1 MLKGTGQL
9 IGCVLRRVDN
19 ISAFFM
25 KRISVETINHIGKDI
40 TLGLTNEQMDGSGE
54 LAIDMSQPSA
64 VQSWPRPDNSFLI
77 SGYCKLPFMY
87 MNRSILR

>member
-1 MLKGTGQL
+1 MVLKGTGQF

-40 TLGLTNEQMDGSGE
+40 TLGLTNEQMGGSGE
-54 LAIDMSQPSA
+54 LAIVSS
-64 VQSWPRPDNSFLI
+64 L
-77 SGYCKLPFMY
+77 YCTAALLKWVSTSSMAKIKY
-87 MNRSILR
+87 